1 MLIAAPNGA
10 HIAERRIRHGQV
22 LRYSSVLDP
31 TIPLVDGLTNYSFV
45 SRGFDPAHPRPL
57 LERGIN
63 PIGMVRLQDGSM
75 RRPAILIRSSTHRI
89 GSDSTPWQDI
99 FDSDNGR
106 VVYFG
111 DNKHAGH
118 APEQAPGNRL
128 LLATYEAHSSP
139 DAAIRAL
146 AAPLLFF
153 QGVPHDG
160 RIKGQVVFHGFGI
173 IRRVSLVTQYHARRG
188 DAFSNYR
195 FECSVFGLAE
205 EAQEFDWGWINARR
219 DKAISSV
226 EACQIAPAS
235 WKRWVRG
242 GAPVLNQCQRRLA
255 SLSVVAKSAQSPERG
270 SREFRALQ
278 TIYDYYQGQKHRFE
292 ALAAEVVGHILDPR
306 GDSYVPGWI
315 TSRSGDGGADFVGRL
330 DLGSGFSKVKV
341 VVLGQAKCERL
352 DAPTNGKDIARTVAR
367 LRRGW
372 IGAYVTTAMFSRRAQ
387 EEIIEDQYPL
397 LLVHGRRLASEVL
410 LLAHDGGYSDVQS
423 YLDAV
428 DSKYATPI
436 DARRP
441 EEILLE

>member
-1 MLIAAPNGA
+1 MLIASSDSSTVATC
-10 HIAERRIRHGQV
+10 RVRHGQV

-31 TIPLVDGLTNYSFV
+31 TIPSVDGLTNYNYI
-45 SRGFDPAHPRPL
+45 SRAPNPGQSRPL

-63 PIGMVRLQDGSM
+63 PIGLVRLRDGSH

-111 DNKHAGH
+111 DNKHPGQ
-118 APEQAPGNRL
+118 APEQAPGNRI
-128 LLATYEAHSSP
+128 LLATFEAHSSP
-139 DAAIRAL
+139 DAAIRAS
-146 AAPLLFF
+146 APPLLFF

-160 RIKGQVVFHGFGI
+160 RIKGQVVFHGFGLI
-173 IRRVSLVTQYHARRG
+173 HRVSLVTQYHARRAE
-188 DAFSNYR
+188 AFSNYR
-195 FECSVFGLAE
+195 FECSVFGLTE
-205 EAQEFDWGWINARR
+205 EAQEFDWRWINARR
-219 DKAISSV
+219 DGTISSD
-226 EACQIAPAS
+226 EAFHLAPVS

-242 GAPVLNQCQRRLA
+242 GATVLNHCQRRLA
-255 SLSVVAKSAQSPERG
+255 SLSVVGKSAQLPERG
-270 SREFRALQ
+270 SREYRALQ

-306 GDSYVPGWI
+306 GESYVPGWI
-315 TSRSGDGGADFVGRL
+315 TSQSGDGGADFVGRL
-330 DLGSGFSKVKV
+330 DVGSGFAKVKV

-352 DAPTNGKDIARTVAR
+352 DAPTNGRDIARTVAR

-372 IGAYVTTAMFSRRAQ
+372 IGAYVTTSMFSRRAQ

-410 LLAHDGGYSDVQS
+410 LLAHEGGYADVQS
-423 YLDAV
+423 YLDTV
-428 DSKYATPI
+428 NSKYATPI
-436 DARRP
+436 GARRP